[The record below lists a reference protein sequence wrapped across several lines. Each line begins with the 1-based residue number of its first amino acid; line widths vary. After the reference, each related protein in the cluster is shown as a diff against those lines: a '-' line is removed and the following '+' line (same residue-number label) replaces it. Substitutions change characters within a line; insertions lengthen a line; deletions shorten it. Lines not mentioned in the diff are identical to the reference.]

1 MAASDNIKRCD
12 MRVTQ
17 AIVILVLSV
26 FPALISSCGGARTF
40 TEITLDTGVTIGV
53 EDGWLMTIRSSDK
66 SAFEHR
72 LSGQPEYVFAP
83 ITCAQGDPTATDL
96 SNIRNWRFIGLKG
109 EFDPKMNPM
118 TSEYPVPEGLYFVG
132 PLKGELVDEYSK
144 KLDWTGAEEVDAV
157 FRLYEE
163 THGTGAFTDLWH
175 AYTVTFN
182 YDGNAYEFN
191 MRIPSEV
198 DTQKSIYDF
207 SISITKLEFK

>member
-1 MAASDNIKRCD
+1 

-17 AIVILVLSV
+17 AIVILLLSV
-26 FPALISSCGGARTF
+26 FPALISSCGGPKTF
-40 TEITLDTGVTIGV
+40 SEITLDTGVTITV
-53 EDGWLMTIRSSDK
+53 ADGWLMTVHSSDK

-72 LSGQPEYVFAP
+72 LSGQPEYIFAP

-96 SNIRNWRFIGLKG
+96 SNIRNWRFIGVKG

-132 PLKGELVDEYSK
+132 PMKGELVDEYNE
-144 KLDWTGAEEVDAV
+144 KLRWPGAEGIEAV

-163 THGTGAFTDLWH
+163 THGTGAFSDLWH

-182 YDGNAYEFN
+182 YGGNAYEFN
-191 MRIPSEV
+191 LRIPSEV
-198 DTQKSIYDF
+198 DRQKTIEEFNKSIL
-207 SISITKLEFK
+207 KLEFK